1 MHIESLFTGRIALI
15 SDKDN
20 GENARKKQFLRFY
33 EDCLKICISKLTLHK
48 LYFIMMNLKEAF

>member
-1 MHIESLFTGRIALI
+1 MYIESLFMGRIAPI
-15 SDKDN
+15 SN
-20 GENARKKQFLRFY
+20 KKKRFLRFY

>member
-1 MHIESLFTGRIALI
+1 MHIELLFTGRII
-15 SDKDN
+15 PVSDKKI
-20 GENARKKQFLRFY
+20 EFLRFY